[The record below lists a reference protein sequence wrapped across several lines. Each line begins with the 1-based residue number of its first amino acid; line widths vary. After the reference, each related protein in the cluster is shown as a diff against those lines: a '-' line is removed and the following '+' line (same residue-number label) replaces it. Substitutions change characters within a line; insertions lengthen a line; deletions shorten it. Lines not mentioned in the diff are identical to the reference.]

1 VIAVVLD
8 ASPIGLLCH
17 PRKLPEAVACRQWVD
32 DLLRAKRRVIV
43 PEIGDYE
50 TRRELIRLNSIKSLG
65 ILDQLPLKLEYLPLT
80 TAHMRHAAE
89 MWAQARRAGKPTAA
103 KDALDADVIL
113 AAQALGLNVPVIVAT
128 ENVGHL
134 APFVAADSWRNIRP

>member
-17 PRKLPEAVACRQWVD
+17 PRKSPNAVACRKWVD
-32 DLLRAKRRVIV
+32 DLLQAHRRVIL

-50 TRRELIRLNSIKSLG
+50 TRRELIRNGNVKGVG

-80 TAHMRHAAE
+80 SAHLRHAAK
-89 MWAQARRAGKPTAA
+89 MWAQARNAGKPTAP
-103 KDALDADVIL
+103 KEALDADVIL
-113 AAQALGLNVPVIVAT
+113 AAQALSLNMQVIVAT
-128 ENVGHL
+128 ENIGHL